1 MSFVYCNRAA
11 APTKQLKQRDRKTD
25 WPDGGNKEQYISF
38 TRGLVYCSTGHED
51 LHMSTLNLLR
61 WNICGE
67 AGGRRRRRRIERR
80 RSGVNRERQSG
91 GGWGEGRG
99 KEQIK
104 A

>member
-1 MSFVYCNRAA
+1 M
-11 APTKQLKQRDRKTD
+11 
-25 WPDGGNKEQYISF
+25 
-38 TRGLVYCSTGHED
+38 YCSTGHED

-67 AGGRRRRRRIERR
+67 AGGRRRRRIERR
-80 RSGVNRERQSG
+80 RSGVNRERQSEGEEG
-91 GGWGEGRG
+91 GRGERG